1 MLSIDET
8 LARLSTVPHLQI
20 SRNESLSRHT
30 RFELGGPAL
39 LFVDTDVEDSFV
51 SALRIVEKGELPWL
65 VIGLGTNLIVSDAG
79 FAGVVLRYRGAAMS
93 ADGLKARVQAGAVL
107 QDLVDFTASRG
118 MRGLE
123 SMTGIPGNVGAAIY
137 GNAGAYGSSM
147 SDVVAA
153 VRYYTGGQV
162 HETDARGCEFRYRG
176 SVFKQRRLA
185 GEAWLILSAELQFS
199 EGDAAAL
206 VAKAGEILAVRNEKY
221 PPTMKCAGSIF
232 KNLHE
237 AELPPTVRAQVPDKV
252 VREGK
257 IPAAWFLEQVGA
269 KDSWEG
275 RIHIAP
281 YHANLIYNAGGAT
294 AKELCRMIARL
305 KSAVHARFGIFL
317 EEEVQYVGFEGS
329 AESDDAAAS

>member
-39 LFVDTDVEDSFV
+39 LFVDTDAEDSFV
-51 SALRIVEKGELPWL
+51 SALRIVEEGESPWL

-79 FAGVVLRYRGAAMS
+79 FAGVVLRYRGAAMLT
-93 ADGLKARVQAGAVL
+93 DGLKARVQAGAVL

-153 VRYYTGGQV
+153 VRYYAGGQV

-185 GEAWLILSAELQFS
+185 GEAWLILSAELQFL
-199 EGDAAAL
+199 EGDASAL
-206 VAKAGEILAVRNEKY
+206 VTKAGEILAVRNEKY

-232 KNLHE
+232 KNLIL
-237 AELPPTVRAQVPDKV
+237 AELPEGARAAVPERIVKGGKV
-252 VREGK
+252 
-257 IPAAWFLEQVGA
+257 PSAFFLEQAGA
-269 KDSWEG
+269 KG
-275 RIHIAP
+275 LACGGVHVTA
-281 YHANLIYNAGGAT
+281 YHSNTLYNDGTGT
-294 AKELCRMIARL
+294 AAQFCELVSEL
-305 KSAVHARFGIFL
+305 KRRVRDQFGLDL
-317 EEEVQYVGFEGS
+317 EEEVQYIGFGG
-329 AESDDAAAS
+329 DPR